1 MVDGDK
7 GGQMSVRSKAGQVS
21 SPADQ
26 VAEQGWTIIEG
37 AIEPELVDALTA
49 DLDRLE
55 KELGTEPA
63 ANAFEGTST
72 LRTSDLPPHGGPL
85 PEAPVHPHAP
95 PAVETMLDPQ
105 CLDSPLSSIPTGQG

>member
-72 LRTSDLPPHGGPL
+72 LRIYNLLAHGGPWL
-85 PEAPVHPHAP
+85 EVPVHPKVLP
-95 PAVETMLDPQ
+95 VVESVLDP
-105 CLDSPLSSIPTGQG
+105 G